1 MQIETKYSFGQEV
14 YVVFKELQT
23 VKVYKD
29 VVTEISFSE
38 KYGLRYYVKTSCE
51 DFVEKD
57 LIGVND
63 ITGLVNRINELLGGQ
78 NEENE

>member
-1 MQIETKYSFGQEV
+1 MKLDLKYNFRDEV
-14 YVVFKELQT
+14 YVVYKEEQI

-29 VVTEISFSE
+29 VVTEISYSE
-38 KYGLRYYVKTSCE
+38 KYGLRYYVKNSCE
-51 DFVEKD
+51 DFIEKD

-78 NEENE
+78 NEENK